1 MNLLWCCLCSGCFGV
16 SKCLRKTS
24 IYRSLEVGEWHV
36 TKFDWWHVSHSDW
49 GSFKTFSPRHVA
61 SFDWP
66 KCFDFQGNTCQYP
79 IELPASSLTCT
90 ELLMSSLTPVD
101 VWLVFACILCSYFND
116 TWQKIF
122 GFWVEVSIFDPTR
135 EHDTNPTRV
144 FLG

>member
-66 KCFDFQGNTCQYP
+66 KCFDFQGDTCQHP
-79 IELPASSLTCT
+79 IG
-90 ELLMSSLTPVD
+90 LLMSLLTHVELLTSLLTRTN
-101 VWLVFACILCSYFND
+101 VWLAFRMLFMFLFYG
-116 TWQKIF
+116 TWRISI
-122 GFWVEVSIFDPTR
+122 GFWIVIAKPSCSMWHFVIGRT
-135 EHDTNPTRV
+135 
-144 FLG
+144 LWIW

>member
-66 KCFDFQGNTCQYP
+66 KCFDFQGDTCQHP
-79 IELPASSLTCT
+79 IGLP
-90 ELLMSSLTPVD
+90 MSSLTHAGLLISSITCAD
-101 VWLVFACILCSYFND
+101 VWLVFACILCPYFND
-116 TWQKIF
+116 TWQISV
-122 GFWVEVSIFDPTR
+122 GFWVVTAKPSSNMWHFVIGHILWTW
-135 EHDTNPTRV
+135 
-144 FLG
+144 